1 MLFSIIIPAYNAA
14 NTIGYCL
21 DSVISQ
27 DFPKDDYEI
36 IVVDDCS
43 PDNQN
48 DVIQTYI
55 TNCPPDS
62 CNSLSMSKISDREE
76 PEIQR

>member
-14 NTIGYCL
+14 NTISYCL
-21 DSVISQ
+21 DSVVCQ

-48 DVIQTYI
+48 NVIQTFA
-55 TNCPPDS
+55 TNYPPDS
-62 CNSLSMSKISDREE
+62 
-76 PEIQR
+76 